1 MVNVSHGLD
10 DFIRLNFV
18 VNIPNQIVGLSV
30 FHLISLQGKVIKRVL
45 FRGDNTL
52 GGGGGGGVA
61 LGNQRYWTRQ

>member
-45 FRGDNTL
+45 LKQCESKKLFLRTL
-52 GGGGGGGVA
+52 SKNFYE
-61 LGNQRYWTRQ
+61 LYKC